1 MRKLSNKIRNLKPK
15 KKKQK
20 KLRTGLGLMG
30 WKHGGGTGDY
40 VLDSIR
46 PKSAVHRVQPFAIK
60 SKMRSV
66 KKYLSSDDL
75 L

>member
-1 MRKLSNKIRNLKPK
+1 MIRKLRPK
-15 KKKQK
+15 KSKK

-30 WKHGGGTGDY
+30 WEHGGGTGDY

-46 PKSAVHRVQPFAIK
+46 PKSAVQTARPFAIK
-60 SKMRSV
+60 PKMRSV
-66 KKYLSSDDL
+66 KKYFSSDDL